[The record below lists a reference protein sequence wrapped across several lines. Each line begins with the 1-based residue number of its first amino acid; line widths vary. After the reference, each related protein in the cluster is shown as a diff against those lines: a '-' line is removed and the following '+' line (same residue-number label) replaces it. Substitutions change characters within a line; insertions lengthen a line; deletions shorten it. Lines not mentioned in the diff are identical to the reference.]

1 LYPGSIPG
9 EASKNAITFIR
20 VGFERTSAQTSDLRE
35 LICVQCGNALK
46 RHNDIFNT
54 TTANVSVMGAS
65 DTNLLLPILK
75 RHGIMCLN
83 FVQKIF
89 ERNKIVMTDFAAA
102 RTKMVDNQIRT
113 TDVTSHSILSAFLSV
128 PREEFVPEN
137 RKALAYIDTD
147 IEVAP
152 GRFVMEPSPL
162 AKLLQL
168 AEITAD
174 DHVLEVG
181 GASGYATA
189 ILAKV
194 AKSVTSLESDAALK
208 DVATATLKKLDYS
221 NVSVV
226 SGDLTKGHVSKGPYD
241 VIFVNGAVEEVPAA
255 LLDQLKNGGRMVVV
269 VGSGNASR
277 ARLYVRDGHAVS
289 DRPAFNT
296 AVKSLP
302 GFSRKPEFVF

>member
-1 LYPGSIPG
+1 
-9 EASKNAITFIR
+9 
-20 VGFERTSAQTSDLRE
+20 
-35 LICVQCGNALK
+35 
-46 RHNDIFNT
+46 
-54 TTANVSVMGAS
+54 
-65 DTNLLLPILK
+65 
-75 RHGIMCLN
+75 
-83 FVQKIF
+83 
-89 ERNKIVMTDFAAA
+89 MTDFAAA

-137 RKALAYIDTD
+137 KKALAYIDTD

-168 AEITAD
+168 AEITKD

-181 GASGYATA
+181 SGSGYSTALLAT
-189 ILAKV
+189 V
-194 AKSVTSLESDAALK
+194 AKSVTSLESDSDLK
-208 DVATATLKKLDYS
+208 ASSSATLERLGFK

-226 SGDLTKGHVSKGPYD
+226 SGDLTKGYVGKGPYD
-241 VIFVNGAVEEVPAA
+241 VIFVNGAVDEVPAA
-255 LLDQLKNGGRMVVV
+255 FLDQLKNGGRMVVV